1 MKSLTFLSIFVF
13 MNACSNRTDIP
24 KDIIP
29 PDSMQGI
36 MKDVIMAEQYSATYI
51 TRDTLRHDK
60 VKANQD
66 LMEEIFK
73 MHHTT
78 RASFKG
84 SLEFYESRPDL
95 NKKIFDSLV
104 AYANRHKTELYAPKP
119 LPKPKMVP

>member
-1 MKSLTFLSIFVF
+1 MA
-13 MNACSNRTDIP
+13 ACSRRTDIP

-29 PDSMQGI
+29 PDSMQVI
-36 MKDVIMAEQYSATYI
+36 MKDVIMAEQYAGMYI

-66 LMEEIFK
+66 LLEAIFK